1 MHMRQAY
8 IFCWQYLFHIFIF
21 NFISFFVVEPPITA
35 PESRID
41 SFSAHISFVSICG
54 WMVVHCCL
62 CLKYVYRC
70 LRKNVLFF
78 DSVPV
83 AETPDNIF
91 LSRNFVCLVQTW
103 TNDKTKS
110 FASSS
115 SSMNEWLSLVSCY
128 LCLLFVCLFVD
139 LVYNI

>member
-70 LRKNVLFF
+70 LRKNVLFSIRF
-78 DSVPV
+78 QFQKLLITFSYPEILFVWFRLERTTKRNHSHHHPHPWMNDFHL
-83 AETPDNIF
+83 F
-91 LSRNFVCLVQTW
+91 LVICVC
-103 TNDKTKS
+103 
-110 FASSS
+110 
-115 SSMNEWLSLVSCY
+115 Y
-128 LCLLFVCLFVD
+128 LFVCLS
-139 LVYNI
+139 I